1 MKAFKSYLLTASAST
16 IALTLFALSC
26 SPVQASKKVT
36 EDENENKINQNILI
50 NTNILLSQN
59 NDKINESANSSAIS
73 YLNMKKVLE
82 SNFEINNLLNSSKDK
97 NIAVFVG
104 NIRVGKST
112 LIYYLNDQ
120 ELITDQLEKSVNLN
134 NVIESLKGIKLSPD
148 RFKVH
153 HNQETT
159 ITEGE
164 ILPHFIKSKDLDLL
178 FYDLSSFGDTKE
190 IVTNLVN
197 QGLIKNIIE
206 NSKSTK
212 MIFVADQGDIT
223 ADKGQ
228 NFKALLDKAEKLLPE
243 ESIDAF
249 SSLIITQC
257 TYDNEDLLSYLKE
270 ITDSHP
276 IIETKSKKGKV
287 TPLPILNTQEH
298 QKSILNQINKT
309 RSFSNIKID
318 PLMMFQSSIQKPIH
332 GIIEQS
338 IYEIVS
344 DNLKNSPHTT
354 AKKASEIRNSI
365 EYLFKLPYKIEDDL
379 KKSLLLSLI
388 KAFSQ
393 DYYSQKVK
401 IHQQLQLKEI
411 PLIAEALR
419 IKVIDAMSNLPYP
432 EQTSLKKDLSDQ
444 RNLLKISSLNE
455 EINYQLAQERLT
467 KNISEIFKEKKE
479 KLVEHYVPDGSNS
492 YHAGWGNYHSYT
504 TYKRIDCDG
513 GMTKELKE
521 CILMNNML
529 KEIITQSTLDK

>member
-164 ILPHFIKSKDLDLL
+164 ILPHFIKSKDIDLL

-197 QGLIKNIIE
+197 QGLIKNIID

-212 MIFVADQGDIT
+212 MIFVAD
-223 ADKGQ
+223 
-228 NFKALLDKAEKLLPE
+228 
-243 ESIDAF
+243 
-249 SSLIITQC
+249 
-257 TYDNEDLLSYLKE
+257 
-270 ITDSHP
+270 
-276 IIETKSKKGKV
+276 
-287 TPLPILNTQEH
+287 
-298 QKSILNQINKT
+298 
-309 RSFSNIKID
+309 
-318 PLMMFQSSIQKPIH
+318 
-332 GIIEQS
+332 
-338 IYEIVS
+338 
-344 DNLKNSPHTT
+344 
-354 AKKASEIRNSI
+354 
-365 EYLFKLPYKIEDDL
+365 
-379 KKSLLLSLI
+379 
-388 KAFSQ
+388 
-393 DYYSQKVK
+393 
-401 IHQQLQLKEI
+401 
-411 PLIAEALR
+411 
-419 IKVIDAMSNLPYP
+419 
-432 EQTSLKKDLSDQ
+432 
-444 RNLLKISSLNE
+444 
-455 EINYQLAQERLT
+455 
-467 KNISEIFKEKKE
+467 
-479 KLVEHYVPDGSNS
+479 
-492 YHAGWGNYHSYT
+492 
-504 TYKRIDCDG
+504 
-513 GMTKELKE
+513 
-521 CILMNNML
+521 
-529 KEIITQSTLDK
+529 

>member
-1 MKAFKSYLLTASAST
+1 
-16 IALTLFALSC
+16 
-26 SPVQASKKVT
+26 
-36 EDENENKINQNILI
+36 
-50 NTNILLSQN
+50 
-59 NDKINESANSSAIS
+59 
-73 YLNMKKVLE
+73 
-82 SNFEINNLLNSSKDK
+82 
-97 NIAVFVG
+97 
-104 NIRVGKST
+104 
-112 LIYYLNDQ
+112 
-120 ELITDQLEKSVNLN
+120 
-134 NVIESLKGIKLSPD
+134 
-148 RFKVH
+148 
-153 HNQETT
+153 
-159 ITEGE
+159 
-164 ILPHFIKSKDLDLL
+164 
-178 FYDLSSFGDTKE
+178 
-190 IVTNLVN
+190 
-197 QGLIKNIIE
+197 
-206 NSKSTK
+206 
-212 MIFVADQGDIT
+212 
-223 ADKGQ
+223 
-228 NFKALLDKAEKLLPE
+228 
-243 ESIDAF
+243 
-249 SSLIITQC
+249 
-257 TYDNEDLLSYLKE
+257 
-270 ITDSHP
+270 
-276 IIETKSKKGKV
+276 
-287 TPLPILNTQEH
+287 
-298 QKSILNQINKT
+298 
-309 RSFSNIKID
+309 
-318 PLMMFQSSIQKPIH
+318 MFQSSIQKPIH